1 MVGKNAWYVAA
12 RVIEC
17 NPESSPCRWGIV
29 AKLLATHI
37 GIFCFLQKALRDY
50 LCSEST
56 KLLDRS
62 IASNHIFFENHR
74 GSRKTSV
81 RQELSSQQYTGLFC
95 NF

>member
-17 NPESSPCRWGIV
+17 NPESNPCRWGIV
-29 AKLLATHI
+29 ADLLVTHI

-50 LCSEST
+50 LCSGST

-62 IASNHIFFENHR
+62 IASNHIV
-74 GSRKTSV
+74 SRTVKGAG
-81 RQELSSQQYTGLFC
+81 RHL
-95 NF
+95 